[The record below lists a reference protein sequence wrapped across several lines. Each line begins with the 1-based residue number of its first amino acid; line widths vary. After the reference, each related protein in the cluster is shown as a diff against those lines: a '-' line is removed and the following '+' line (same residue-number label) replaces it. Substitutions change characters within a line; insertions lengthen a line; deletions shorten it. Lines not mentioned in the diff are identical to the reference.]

1 MENCQCEP
9 KLDGLAVLAEH
20 PAIVVLA
27 YLIVIFPWGIM
38 QNVDFISELYLRE
51 MAYRSPYATPWVF
64 ALGFLDCSAT
74 IYLIL
79 CASPTYLGR
88 LQRNDDGCC
97 RHTHEHISHEKNDLG
112 FVTAQRVPCMVHRF
126 DGEIGEARIDF
137 SVQMEIDATLR

>member
-38 QNVDFISELYLRE
+38 QNVDFISE
-51 MAYRSPYATPWVF
+51 
-64 ALGFLDCSAT
+64 
-74 IYLIL
+74 